1 MTLIPPVETILI
13 NKGNFW
19 NEIQVSSVRLKTFLP
34 MYYVEM
40 LQIASRLMVYAIC
53 MLCSLQFHFLFQ
65 VLDNIFACERIVS
78 QSSRAETVEW
88 AFIILIK
95 TQRNERREAE
105 VGIIAIIPFC
115 YLFRSEKCYK
125 LYLRFEA

>member
-1 MTLIPPVETILI
+1 
-13 NKGNFW
+13 
-19 NEIQVSSVRLKTFLP
+19 
-34 MYYVEM
+34 MYYVEK

-53 MLCSLQFHFLFQ
+53 MLCSLQFHFFQ

-78 QSSRAETVEW
+78 QSSRAEKVEW

-95 TQRNERREAE
+95 TQRNDRREAE

-115 YLFRSEKCYK
+115 YLFRLEK
-125 LYLRFEA
+125 

>member
-1 MTLIPPVETILI
+1 M
-13 NKGNFW
+13 
-19 NEIQVSSVRLKTFLP
+19 
-34 MYYVEM
+34 
-40 LQIASRLMVYAIC
+40 
-53 MLCSLQFHFLFQ
+53 QFVCCVLFSFIFFEE
-65 VLDNIFACERIVS
+65 LDNIFACERIVS

-115 YLFRSEKCYK
+115 YLFRLEKCYK